1 MEVTGFRSTRT
12 LREMTK
18 IVEALPP
25 HPPLTRY
32 YGSGSRRYEYV
43 IDLFNRTARHYDT
56 IEKIFLNTGLWY
68 RRFCLRRAGLKEGMR
83 LLDVAIGTAAVAR
96 GASRI
101 VGATGAVF
109 GVDPSSGM
117 LARARQVFHGP
128 LTRGVAE
135 HLPFASASFDFVTM
149 GIALRHVSDLV
160 ATFGEY
166 RRVLAPG
173 GTLWMLEGHIPSS
186 GIGREITRLVWAR
199 VIPALVVLV
208 TRSRDAKLLMDY
220 YWDTVVQCV
229 PPEAI
234 LRALSDVGFTEAR
247 YEVAVPGVFC
257 QYTAK
262 RPRDAA

>member
-1 MEVTGFRSTRT
+1 VDEAP
-12 LREMTK
+12 REMTK
-18 IVEALPP
+18 MVEALPP

-32 YGSGSRRYEYV
+32 YGSGPRRGEYV

-56 IEKIFLNTGLWY
+56 IEKIFLNSGLWY
-68 RRFCLRRAGLKEGMR
+68 RRFCLRRAGLTEGMR

-96 GASRI
+96 GASQI
-101 VGATGAVF
+101 VGRTGMVF
-109 GVDPSSGM
+109 GVDPSPGM
-117 LARARQVFHGP
+117 LARARRVFRGP
-128 LTRGVAE
+128 LTRGFAE
-135 HLPFASASFDFVTM
+135 HLPFASAAFDFVTM

-166 RRVLAPG
+166 RRVLKPG

-186 GIGREITRLVWAR
+186 GISRALTRLVWAG
-199 VIPALVVLV
+199 VIPALTVLV

-234 LRALSDVGFTEAR
+234 LQTLADAGFTEVR
-247 YEVAVPGVFC
+247 YEVVMPGVFC
-257 QYTAK
+257 QYTGK
-262 RPRDAA
+262 RPRDGG

>member
-1 MEVTGFRSTRT
+1 M
-12 LREMTK
+12 MTK

-32 YGSGSRRYEYV
+32 YGSGPRRGKYV

-68 RRFCLRRAGLKEGMR
+68 RRFCLRRAGLREGMR
-83 LLDVAIGTAAVAR
+83 VLDVATGTAAVAR
-96 GASRI
+96 GASQI
-101 VGATGAVF
+101 VGSSGMVF

-117 LARARQVFHGP
+117 LARARQVFRGP
-128 LTRGVAE
+128 LARGFAE
-135 HLPFASASFDFVTM
+135 RLPLASAAFDFVTM

-166 RRVLAPG
+166 RRVLKPG
-173 GTLWMLEGHIPSS
+173 GTVWMLEGHVPSS
-186 GIGREITRLVWAR
+186 GVGRELTRLLWAR
-199 VIPALVVLV
+199 VIPALTVLA

-234 LRALSDVGFTEAR
+234 LQTLADAGFTEVR
-247 YEVAVPGVFC
+247 YEVVMPGVFC

-262 RPRDAA
+262 RPLDSGRS